1 MGSLGRF
8 DDAEPYDDYAQ
19 SVLGFALRHA
29 LLGLLGATLL
39 GVGAIGVG
47 WLPPPAPPLYLD
59 STIPFFEA
67 LRGSPGSW
75 LARALVIVGG
85 ALVLQSWLVLGIDVM
100 RGAITDLRR
109 LWAVLALWCVPLLLV
124 PPLFSRDVY
133 SYYVQGKLFLSGADP
148 YTTGVI
154 SLPGWFQDGVDPQW
168 AQTPTPYG
176 PLWLSLSRGVVALVG
191 NNVYLGV
198 LCFRALA
205 LLGVLLMAYYLPRLA
220 FLCGISAPKALWL
233 GVMNPLVLLLFVL
246 SAHNDALMVG
256 MMIAGLTLVLER
268 RPVAGVLLI
277 TGAVA
282 VKPIAVLALP
292 FAGLLWAGSRA
303 TVRRRV
309 LRWVQTAGISLA
321 AFLGISAVVGTGFGW
336 IGALSTPGAVTTWLS
351 PPSAIGMIIG
361 GLGSHVGL
369 GDHTDG
375 ALAVTRIVSLAV
387 AAVIVVW
394 LTLRPEGRTPVRGVV
409 LALFTVILLGPT
421 FQSWYLLWLLP
432 LAAASGL
439 SARAVRVVLLIIAGG
454 TLYSLCETSAT
465 ADNHLDVNDGI
476 AMLLTVAIVAAAV
489 FFSGRERSLV
499 LGDQISSGLEPEDPP
514 SRARHDSL
522 VVRSA
527 GSAGR
532 ADAVGT

>member
-39 GVGAIGVG
+39 GVGAIGIG

-67 LRGSPGSW
+67 LRGSPGGW

-109 LWAVLALWCVPLLLV
+109 LWAVLALWCAPLLLV

-205 LLGVLLMAYYLPRLA
+205 LLGVLLMRTT
-220 FLCGISAPKALWL
+220 FLGWRSCAASA
-233 GVMNPLVLLLFVL
+233 
-246 SAHNDALMVG
+246 
-256 MMIAGLTLVLER
+256 
-268 RPVAGVLLI
+268 
-277 TGAVA
+277 
-282 VKPIAVLALP
+282 
-292 FAGLLWAGSRA
+292 
-303 TVRRRV
+303 RRR
-309 LRWVQTAGISLA
+309 
-321 AFLGISAVVGTGFGW
+321 
-336 IGALSTPGAVTTWLS
+336 
-351 PPSAIGMIIG
+351 
-361 GLGSHVGL
+361 H
-369 GDHTDG
+369 
-375 ALAVTRIVSLAV
+375 
-387 AAVIVVW
+387 
-394 LTLRPEGRTPVRGVV
+394 
-409 LALFTVILLGPT
+409 
-421 FQSWYLLWLLP
+421 
-432 LAAASGL
+432 
-439 SARAVRVVLLIIAGG
+439 
-454 TLYSLCETSAT
+454 C
-465 ADNHLDVNDGI
+465 
-476 AMLLTVAIVAAAV
+476 
-489 FFSGRERSLV
+489 
-499 LGDQISSGLEPEDPP
+499 
-514 SRARHDSL
+514 
-522 VVRSA
+522 
-527 GSAGR
+527 GSAS
-532 ADAVGT
+532 